1 MNKILLLVSV
11 LVLFTSC
18 SKPVEV
24 PKSKTGSS
32 NSFDLLQLNMSENI
46 EDILKSAELS
56 IKDSVSSTEL
66 TLLGNERA
74 AFNTYKLLVVNKVLV
89 QNGIKSNRVVF
100 HYGLLDKEIGAI
112 GNEKDNIV
120 GMCELKVFDELN
132 MDKLSQQLTKVLGKA
147 KFDTIINSN
156 QAEVVDN
163 AIVPTDRKIQ
173 TQVAIWMSKGNVYY
187 YNSTLLEKTKSQ
199 DGANL
204 YIFKQKDKEWKGF
217 LKSSGYNFVDKID
230 E

>member
-1 MNKILLLVSV
+1 MKKLLLLSAIF
-11 LVLFTSC
+11 LLLASC
-18 SKPVEV
+18 SKSVEV
-24 PKSKTGSS
+24 QKSKTESG

-46 EDILKSAELS
+46 EDILKSVDLS
-56 IKDSVSSTEL
+56 IKDSVSYTKL
-66 TLLGNERA
+66 TLLGNENA
-74 AFNTYKLLVVNKVLV
+74 AFNSDKLLVVNKVPV
-89 QNGIKSNRVVF
+89 QNSIKSNRVIF

-132 MDKLSQQLTKVLGKA
+132 NDKLFQQLTKVLGKA

-156 QAEVVDN
+156 QAKVVDN
-163 AIVPTDRKIQ
+163 TIVPTDKKIQ
-173 TQVAIWMSKGNVYY
+173 TQVAIWMLKGNVYY
-187 YNSTLLEKTKSQ
+187 YNSTLTEKTKSQ

-217 LKSSGYNFVDKID
+217 LKSSGCNFVDKID

>member
-1 MNKILLLVSV
+1 
-11 LVLFTSC
+11 
-18 SKPVEV
+18 
-24 PKSKTGSS
+24 
-32 NSFDLLQLNMSENI
+32 MSENI

-74 AFNTYKLLVVNKVLV
+74 AFNSDKLLVVNKVPV
-89 QNGIKSNRVVF
+89 QNRIKSNRVVF

-112 GNEKDNIV
+112 GNEKENII

-132 MDKLSQQLTKVLGKA
+132 TDKLSQQLTKVLGKA

-156 QAEVVDN
+156 EAEVVDN
-163 AIVPTDRKIQ
+163 AIVPTDKKIQ